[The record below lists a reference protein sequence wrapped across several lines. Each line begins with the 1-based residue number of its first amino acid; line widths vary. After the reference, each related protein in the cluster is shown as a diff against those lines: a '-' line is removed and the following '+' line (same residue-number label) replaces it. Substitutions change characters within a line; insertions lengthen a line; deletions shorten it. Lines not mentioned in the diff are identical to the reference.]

1 MAFRM
6 KVIQIPI
13 SHLLKRHDKQNL
25 CWNMPI
31 DKHKRNK
38 EFTNIYCNCNK
49 HLNYE
54 AFYYMCE
61 NKIIFFYKIK
71 IGVPTAPTN
80 QSIIIL
86 QLFTKDGHI

>member
-1 MAFRM
+1 M
-6 KVIQIPI
+6 Q
-13 SHLLKRHDKQNL
+13 
-25 CWNMPI
+25 I

-38 EFTNIYCNCNK
+38 EFTNIYCNYNK
-49 HLNYE
+49 YLNYE

-61 NKIIFFYKIK
+61 NNIIFLQEK